1 MGRKKRNGNGNGEAD
16 GHADDGVEQRPE
28 ARTIEELSDEDRQAL
43 FFDHLRKARP
53 LFEAKKEAARDL
65 KQAKELAEGEGVSW
79 KDIEAAIKAD
89 TEEGRAKLIAD
100 VQRQQ
105 RLAQWLGLPVGASPD
120 LFDDA
125 ANGDQAKR
133 AAAEGKRAGMNG
145 DPCKPPAQYAP
156 GSEAYNAWCSG
167 HADGN
172 AALARRTIKPKVD
185 PAIAAAAIG
194 GDTKPTYVEH

>member
-1 MGRKKRNGNGNGEAD
+1 MGRRKKQNGNGDAE
-16 GHADDGVEQRPE
+16 HAEERVE

-65 KQAKELAEGEGVSW
+65 KEAKELAQAEGVSW

-89 TEEGRAKLIAD
+89 TDEGKAKLIAD
-100 VQRQQ
+100 VLRQQ
-105 RLAQWLGLPVGASPD
+105 RLAQWLGLPVGASRD
-120 LFDDA
+120 MFDDE

-133 AAAEGKRAGMNG
+133 AAADGKRAGMNG
-145 DPCKPPAQYAP
+145 DPCKPPTHYAP
-156 GSEAYNAWCSG
+156 GSEAYTAWCAG

-172 AALARRTIKPKVD
+172 AALARATIKAPQVD
-185 PAIAAAAIG
+185 RAIAAAAIG
-194 GDTKPTYVEH
+194 TAAPTHSIQQ